1 MEPRMIDDRDRKLLN
16 LLQEDAETPVTQL
29 ADQVALSVSACW
41 RRIRRLAEEGFVR
54 KRVVVLDRRKMK
66 VPTTIYVLIRTSDH
80 SIRWLEN
87 FRAAMIDIPEIVEA
101 HRLTGNIDYLLKVV
115 LPDVEHWDEIYKRL
129 VNRTNFFDVSSY
141 ISMEEMKATNIIPT
155 SYV

>member
-1 MEPRMIDDRDRKLLN
+1 MIDDRDRKLLN

>member
-1 MEPRMIDDRDRKLLN
+1 MIDDRDRKLLN

-54 KRVVVLDRRKMK
+54 KRVVILDRRKMK